1 MNDNTATVVAP
12 AEPAQKRRWRPRKA
26 VPGGL
31 LTVDQCAE
39 LLQLSSRTIQRAID
53 DYEAGDTFAGLASV
67 KIGWA
72 RRVSRRA
79 LNSWIER
86 RGTGRA
92 QRTEARNL
100 F

>member
-1 MNDNTATVVAP
+1 MARTTAEIKKTMTDAFM
-12 AEPAQKRRWRPRKA
+12 ADA
-26 VPGGL
+26 VIREKYGL
-31 LTVDQCAE
+31 
-39 LLQLSSRTIQRAID
+39 S
-53 DYEAGDTFAGLASV
+53 AGDTFAGLASV